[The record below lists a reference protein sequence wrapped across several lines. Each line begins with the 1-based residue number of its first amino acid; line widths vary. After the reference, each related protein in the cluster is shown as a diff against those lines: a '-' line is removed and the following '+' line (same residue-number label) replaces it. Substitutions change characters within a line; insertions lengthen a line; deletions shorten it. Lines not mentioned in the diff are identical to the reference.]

1 MALNDQFLTGPM
13 GRLPIKLA
21 LAVSSEDHEAV
32 VDHGRAAADLGVF
45 EREREEP
52 ETDPDGMKIW
62 L

>member
-1 MALNDQFLTGPM
+1 M
-13 GRLPIKLA
+13 GRIPIKLA
-21 LAVSSEDHEAV
+21 LAMGSEDHEAV

-62 L
+62 LL